1 MKWLINGH
9 RSEQKQL
16 LRDMTAGHEGKRRV
30 IIGDPKPGKYTVDD
44 LKNTGYL
51 GYYEVARCQCD
62 LCREIRREEYYK
74 PLEDWRKMNKQILE
88 EKAKKSREP
97 QIRRANKCPPKTY
110 RIVLD
115 KASDLVVRKDLATFV
130 GHVIAEAEF
139 SRMLRYAMR
148 IEWSESDDAIYY
160 DLIMDTDVSTTIEIA
175 LGEFM
180 GTVFS
185 LAEKTGLIGHG
196 LNIIKMDVRK

>member
-1 MKWLINGH
+1 M
-9 RSEQKQL
+9 
-16 LRDMTAGHEGKRRV
+16 

-44 LKNTGYL
+44 LKNMRYL
-51 GYYEVARCQCD
+51 GYYEVERCQCD
-62 LCREIRREEYYK
+62 FCRKIREEKYYK
-74 PLEDWRKMNKQILE
+74 PLEDWRKMNKQILD
-88 EKAKKSREP
+88 EKAKKSRE
-97 QIRRANKCPPKTY
+97 QQTRRANKYPPKRY
-110 RIVLD
+110 QIVLD
-115 KASDLVVRKDLATFV
+115 KAADLVVRKDLATFV
-130 GHVIAEAEF
+130 GNVIAEAEF